1 VSWAP
6 TARLL
11 AYPWLVAALL
21 LAALATGRPELAAAA
36 APIAAVLL
44 AGLLRSRR
52 PALPAVRVSAS
63 AARVVEG
70 DTLDLTLNVDLPAEI
85 EALEVGVLLS
95 PGIEVVDAPNPAIL
109 ARAGG
114 ARQSLTISLRPVRWG
129 AYFLGTVHLR
139 AFDDFRLR
147 RFEARVRADVVVRV
161 YPRTAARGHT
171 PRPTWARLRR
181 RCRRAEPGGSQH
193 PAGVGG
199 GGTRTTHLA
208 AGAGDAPGA
217 LSPGGHR
224 HRLVDGGRTPGT
236 GGDGGRRVATSR
248 PAPRPLI
255 PALMAVMLAAV
266 LAAGGSLH
274 ADAAAEYPWRVAAV
288 AAVGGLG
295 LLVTVVAVA
304 AARPGLVGWAVA
316 LLAAQHATLVIGGG
330 ASVDLLAPL
339 VGLGLLFVAEL
350 SHTACE
356 WRGPHAVD
364 ASVELRRWARLAAAG
379 VAGAVAGGG
388 ALALAAAVPGSV
400 PALLIGAVG
409 AVGLVGLATWLRHST
424 SGEAR
429 HVA

>member
-1 VSWAP
+1 MSWAP

-21 LAALATGRPELAAAA
+21 LAALAAGRPKLAAAA

-70 DTLDLTLNVDLPAEI
+70 DTLDLTLNVDLPAKI

-114 ARQSLTISLRPVRWG
+114 ARQSLTIPLRPVRWG

-255 PALMAVMLAAV
+255 PALVAVMLAAV

-274 ADAAAEYPWRVAAV
+274 ADAAAEYPWRVAPV
-288 AAVGGLG
+288 AAVG
-295 LLVTVVAVA
+295 
-304 AARPGLVGWAVA
+304 GLVGWAVA
-316 LLAAQHATLVIGGG
+316 LLAAQYATLVIGGG

-356 WRGPHAVD
+356 RRGPHAVD
-364 ASVELRRWARLAAAG
+364 ASVELRRWARLVAAG
-379 VAGAVAGGG
+379 AAGAVAGGG

-400 PALLIGAVG
+400 PALLIGAAG
-409 AVGLVGLATWLRHST
+409 AVGLVGLASWLRHTT

-429 HVA
+429 PVG

>member
-1 VSWAP
+1 
-6 TARLL
+6 
-11 AYPWLVAALL
+11 
-21 LAALATGRPELAAAA
+21 
-36 APIAAVLL
+36 
-44 AGLLRSRR
+44 
-52 PALPAVRVSAS
+52 
-63 AARVVEG
+63 
-70 DTLDLTLNVDLPAEI
+70 
-85 EALEVGVLLS
+85 
-95 PGIEVVDAPNPAIL
+95 
-109 ARAGG
+109 
-114 ARQSLTISLRPVRWG
+114 
-129 AYFLGTVHLR
+129 
-139 AFDDFRLR
+139 
-147 RFEARVRADVVVRV
+147 
-161 YPRTAARGHT
+161 
-171 PRPTWARLRR
+171 
-181 RCRRAEPGGSQH
+181 
-193 PAGVGG
+193 
-199 GGTRTTHLA
+199 
-208 AGAGDAPGA
+208 
-217 LSPGGHR
+217 
-224 HRLVDGGRTPGT
+224 
-236 GGDGGRRVATSR
+236 
-248 PAPRPLI
+248 
-255 PALMAVMLAAV
+255 MAVMLAAV

>member
-1 VSWAP
+1 
-6 TARLL
+6 
-11 AYPWLVAALL
+11 
-21 LAALATGRPELAAAA
+21 
-36 APIAAVLL
+36 
-44 AGLLRSRR
+44 
-52 PALPAVRVSAS
+52 
-63 AARVVEG
+63 
-70 DTLDLTLNVDLPAEI
+70 
-85 EALEVGVLLS
+85 
-95 PGIEVVDAPNPAIL
+95 
-109 ARAGG
+109 
-114 ARQSLTISLRPVRWG
+114 
-129 AYFLGTVHLR
+129 
-139 AFDDFRLR
+139 
-147 RFEARVRADVVVRV
+147 
-161 YPRTAARGHT
+161 
-171 PRPTWARLRR
+171 
-181 RCRRAEPGGSQH
+181 
-193 PAGVGG
+193 
-199 GGTRTTHLA
+199 
-208 AGAGDAPGA
+208 
-217 LSPGGHR
+217 
-224 HRLVDGGRTPGT
+224 
-236 GGDGGRRVATSR
+236 
-248 PAPRPLI
+248 
-255 PALMAVMLAAV
+255 
-266 LAAGGSLH
+266 
-274 ADAAAEYPWRVAAV
+274 V